1 MSVEVKMMKH
11 SVDGEQERSRECER
25 QRGRDEEE
33 RIGEFSKRVIG
44 SPGEEVISLH
54 FGDHTRTLNGEEIS
68 MHETYN
74 HSERETEIDLLQDV
88 VKRLQ
93 QEIQDMS
100 VSRFKEQDKLIDMKS
115 K

>member
-1 MSVEVKMMKH
+1 MSE
-11 SVDGEQERSRECER
+11 D
-25 QRGRDEEE
+25 
-33 RIGEFSKRVIG
+33 RIGRCKERARRPSDDEISVQEKSRCKE
-44 SPGEEVISLH
+44 SASRPSDYEVSALH